1 MTQAMTSV
9 LIGIIVKATAL
20 LAIAA
25 LLDAAIGRRA
35 SAATRHLLWSLTI
48 AALLVLPF
56 AVTAL
61 PAWQVRIPVQRAMFA
76 KPAGAAPS
84 SVMAVPDVAARAT
97 PAQSI
102 ATDEHGQTRP
112 SSVFLRVLPWP
123 FSAGV
128 LLAAI
133 YGFGVLLLL
142 ARLALEPVALRR
154 LTRASAPLTD
164 PSWRALLEQS
174 TNEMRVRRPVRLLQS
189 ARDVMPLTF
198 GTLAPAI
205 VLPASAGEWTGDR
218 RRAVLLH
225 ELAHVARY
233 DCFVQRLTAVA
244 CAFYWPHPGVWAAAR
259 RLRVERELACDDRVL
274 AAGAPARDYAGHL
287 LDLAHSLRAAPAPAT
302 ALGMARAS
310 QLERRLLA
318 ILDAARNRG
327 ALGGRGRLVFLAAAI
342 GVILPI
348 VAVRAALVPVEEAIE
363 QNAPAAPA
371 TAQDLT
377 GTWDMRP
384 GRDPGAVQISVRTAR
399 GSHGRTLRIADVEKV
414 TGNVPGAQA
423 AFSGSRSGTVHFPLV
438 REAGTFTVDG
448 VGSNGVWAGT
458 WTFAPNAAYAADL
471 ERRGIG
477 RPTTLDQLD
486 LAIADVGKEYLDAL
500 SAAGYAKPN
509 VQLLVRAAQH
519 GVDLGY
525 LKEMTALGY
534 KLGALDPLIR
544 LRDHGVDPSY
554 IRGMAAS
561 GISGLAADELVRTRD
576 HGVDPQYIAG
586 LKSLGYTGLPV
597 DTLVTARDHGVDPEY
612 IRGMQAAGFK
622 QTLDELRRTR
632 DHGVDPEYVKGLAS
646 LGYTGLSVDAL
657 VNARD
662 HGVDPS
668 YVRGMADVGF
678 KSVPLDSLIRMRDHG
693 VDPTYVR
700 KLRDQ
705 GVSNLSVDDVIR
717 RRDRGGE

>member
-1 MTQAMTSV
+1 MTSV
-9 LIGIIVKATAL
+9 LIGILVKATAL
-20 LAIAA
+20 LAITA
-25 LLDAAIGRRA
+25 LLDAAMGRRA
-35 SAATRHLLWSLTI
+35 SASTRHLLWSLTI
-48 AALLVLPF
+48 AALLLLPF
-56 AVTAL
+56 AAAVL
-61 PAWQVRIPVQRAMFA
+61 PAWQVRIPVQRAMVA
-76 KPAGAAPS
+76 HSTGAAPS
-84 SVMAVPDVAARAT
+84 SVMPVPDEAARAT
-97 PAQSI
+97 PAQSTV
-102 ATDEHGQTRP
+102 ADEHGQTRS

-123 FSAGV
+123 FSARV
-128 LLAAI
+128 LLAAM
-133 YGFGVLLLL
+133 YAFGVLVLL
-142 ARLALEPVALRR
+142 ARLVLEPAALRR
-154 LTRASAPLTD
+154 LTRASTRLTD

-174 TNEMRVRRPVRLLQS
+174 TGEMRVRRPVRLLQS

-205 VLPASAGEWTGDR
+205 VLPASAGEWPDDR

-233 DCFVQRLTAVA
+233 DCFVQRLTALA
-244 CAFYWPHPGVWAAAR
+244 CACYWPHPGVWAAAR

-327 ALGGRGRLVFLAAAI
+327 ALGGRGRLVVLAAAI

-348 VAVRAALVPVEEAIE
+348 VAVRAALVPVDEAIE
-363 QNAPAAPA
+363 QNTPAAPATA

-377 GTWDMRP
+377 GTWEMRP
-384 GRDPGAVQISVRTAR
+384 ARDPGTVQISVRTAR

-414 TGNVPGAQA
+414 TANLPGAQA
-423 AFSGSRSGTVHFPLV
+423 ALGGPRSGTVHVPLV
-438 REAGTFTVDG
+438 REAGTFTIDG
-448 VGSNGVWAGT
+448 VGTNGVWAGT
-458 WTFAPNAAYAADL
+458 WTFAPNGAYAADL
-471 ERRGIG
+471 EQRGIG
-477 RPTTLDQLD
+477 RPTQLEQLD

-500 SAAGYAKPN
+500 AAAGYARPN

-534 KLGALDPLIR
+534 KLGSLDPLIR
-544 LRDHGVDPSY
+544 LRDHGVDPPY

-561 GISGLAADELVRTRD
+561 GISGLSADELVRTRD

-586 LKSLGYTGLPV
+586 LKSLGHTGLSV
-597 DTLVTARDHGVDPEY
+597 DTLVTTRDHGVDPEY

-662 HGVDPS
+662 HGVDPE
-668 YVRGMADVGF
+668 YVRGMADVGY

-693 VDPTYVR
+693 VDPRYVR
-700 KLRDQ
+700 QLRDQ